1 MPARRR
7 SLCLVVGALG
17 LAGVFAGGCTGGDW
31 SPTADAM
38 AGANR
43 RAQYLA
49 AAESPRVGTRTLVL
63 SQDHY
68 GQMASPVLHDSS
80 NVTAT
85 AGVDTTGE

>member
-1 MPARRR
+1 MPARRPCR
-7 SLCLVVGALG
+7 CMVLGTVGLSAAL
-17 LAGVFAGGCTGGDW
+17 AGGCSSGHW

-38 AGANR
+38 AGAKH

-49 AAESPRVGTRTLVL
+49 AAESPHLGTRTLVL

-68 GQMASPVLHDSS
+68 GQMANPVLTDAS

-85 AGVDTTGE
+85 AGVETGE

>member
-7 SLCLVVGALG
+7 RLCMIVGALG
-17 LAGVFAGGCTGGDW
+17 LAGSLAGGCTGGDW

-43 RAQYLA
+43 RAEYLA

-68 GQMASPVLHDSS
+68 GQMANPVLTDSS

-85 AGVDTTGE
+85 AGVDTGE

>member
-1 MPARRR
+1 MV
-7 SLCLVVGALG
+7 LGAVG
-17 LAGVFAGGCTGGDW
+17 LAGTLAGGCSSGHW

-38 AGANR
+38 AGANQ

-49 AAESPRVGTRTLVL
+49 AAESPHVGTRTVVL

-68 GQMASPVLHDSS
+68 GQMANPVLHDSS

-85 AGVDTTGE
+85 AGVETGE